1 MTERAPEQEPER
13 IPLSTHSTFLLCV
26 VMVVAF
32 GVWSSQST
40 LDIVSMATGEVIP
53 STQVK
58 TIQHLE
64 GGIVRQILV
73 NEGVKVKAGQSLVVL
88 EPTAGEADV
97 AELLVRLTSLQGDI
111 AQLEAL
117 EKGSSSPTFPK
128 TFMKAPPDL
137 VRQATRRFETRLK
150 RRDDDLKKQDQAVQQ
165 REQAL
170 VQRGQAVIQREQAVI
185 KRKEEVKE
193 ISIRISGNKESLK
206 IVSERIGIS
215 DELLKD
221 KLTNKFQHLQL
232 LNEAQ
237 QIKNSI
243 GADTAGLAGAKASLR
258 EARASLQEAKASSQ
272 EAKASLREAKAT
284 RNSLLSQFEDEN
296 QEALE
301 EARLSFGELNERI
314 KKFEDSLQRTTV
326 RSPIDGVIKTL
337 HVITIGGVLRPGDPV
352 VDIVPT
358 GDKLIIEA
366 QLPTQD
372 IGHVAVGQVAE
383 VKLASADAMRYG
395 SLIGSVTHVSPD
407 TLVTPEG
414 APFYKVRIALGQSF
428 FERGKYRHELFPG
441 MQVMTSIQT
450 GERTVLQYLIDPV
463 MFRLGDAM
471 QER

>member
-1 MTERAPEQEPER
+1 MSELEPQAEAEKVP
-13 IPLSTHSTFLLCV
+13 ISAHSTFFLCV

-32 GVWSSQST
+32 GIWSSIST
-40 LDIVSMATGEVIP
+40 LDIVGMATGEVIP
-53 STQVK
+53 SSQVK

-64 GGIVRQILV
+64 GGIVREILV
-73 NEGVKVKAGQSLVVL
+73 NEGADVKEGQSLVVL

-97 AELLVRLTSLQGDI
+97 AELLIRLTSLQGDI

-117 EKGSSSPTFPK
+117 EKGLSKPEFTTKFKKSHPE
-128 TFMKAPPDL
+128 L
-137 VRQATRRFETRLK
+137 VRQANRRFETRLR
-150 RRDDDLKKQDQAVQQ
+150 RRDDDVKKQDQSVQQ
-165 REQAL
+165 REQA
-170 VQRGQAVIQREQAVI
+170 VIQRAQAVVQREQAVI
-185 KRKEEVKE
+185 KRKQEVRE
-193 ISIRISGNKESLK
+193 IALRMSGSEKSLK
-206 IVSERIGIS
+206 IVSQRIKIS

-221 KLTNKFQHLQL
+221 QLTNKFQHLQL

-243 GADTAGLAGAKASLR
+243 SADTAGLAGAKASLK
-258 EARASLQEAKASSQ
+258 EAKASLREAKASSK
-272 EAKASLREAKAT
+272 ESKASLREAKAT
-284 RNSLLSQFEDEN
+284 RNSLLSQFDDEN
-296 QEALE
+296 QKALE

-314 KKFEDSLQRTTV
+314 KKFEDSLKRTTV

-352 VDIVPT
+352 LDIVPA

-372 IGHVAVGQVAE
+372 IGHVAIGQVAE

-395 SLIGSVTHVSPD
+395 SLIGSVTHISPD

-414 APFYKVRIALGQSF
+414 SPFYKVRIVLGQSF
-428 FERGKYRHELFPG
+428 FKRGKFRHELFPG

-450 GERTVLQYLIDPV
+450 GERTVLQYLLDPV